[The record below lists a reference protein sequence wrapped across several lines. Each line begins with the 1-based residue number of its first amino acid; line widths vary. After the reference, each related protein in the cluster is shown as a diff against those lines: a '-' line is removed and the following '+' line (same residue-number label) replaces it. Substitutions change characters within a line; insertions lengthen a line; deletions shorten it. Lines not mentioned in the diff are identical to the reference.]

1 MFIVSLTYT
10 APLDVLD
17 SHLPAHV
24 AWLDEGLAQG
34 WLLLAGRKVPRTGGI
49 LIARGEREEVE
60 RLVAND
66 PFVLN
71 GVATTELIEF
81 QPSRV
86 APDVTLGSLLG

>member
-17 SHLPAHV
+17 GHLPAHV